1 MQYDQKIKT
10 VFSAQNNDF
19 TILREHRMG
28 RQGIIYSDITRA
40 GGKTHIPHS
49 VACYKLK
56 YFTHGVSYLSIQPF
70 KEGPDNC

>member
-28 RQGIIYSDITRA
+28 RQGIIYSDITR
-40 GGKTHIPHS
+40 GGGGGGVKPTHLTQLLAIKVFYTWGFIP
-49 VACYKLK
+49 LNPT
-56 YFTHGVSYLSIQPF
+56 F
-70 KEGPDNC
+70 

>member
-28 RQGIIYSDITRA
+28 RQGIIYSDITR
-40 GGKTHIPHS
+40 GGVKPTHPTQLLAIK
-49 VACYKLK
+49 VFYTWG
-56 YFTHGVSYLSIQPF
+56 FQQSIQPF